1 MIAMRTPADCCAAG
15 KTIAAHRPTW
25 FGRCLAGL
33 RWVVPAALLALMPK
47 CPLCLAGYVALATGV
62 GLSFTVAS
70 WLRLGLIV
78 LCVAALIWLAV
89 KAIRMRL
96 G

>member
-1 MIAMRTPADCCAAG
+1 
-15 KTIAAHRPTW
+15 
-25 FGRCLAGL
+25 L

-47 CPLCLAGYVALATGV
+47 CPLCLAGYIALATGV

-70 WLRLGLIV
+70 WLRLGLII
-78 LCVAALIWLAV
+78 LCVAALVWFVV

>member
-1 MIAMRTPADCCAAG
+1 MRTPADCCVTGRTA
-15 KTIAAHRPTW
+15 AAHPPTW

-47 CPLCLAGYVALATGV
+47 CPLCLAGYIALATGV

-70 WLRLGLIV
+70 WLRLGLII
-78 LCVAALIWLAV
+78 LCVAALVWLAV
-89 KAIRMRL
+89 KAIRVRL

>member
-1 MIAMRTPADCCAAG
+1 MTPRTDCCAHAP
-15 KTIAAHRPTW
+15 RPTW
-25 FGRCLAGL
+25 FGRCVAGL

-47 CPLCLAGYVALATGV
+47 CPLCFAGYIALATGV

-78 LCVAALIWLAV
+78 LCVAALVWFAV

>member
-1 MIAMRTPADCCAAG
+1 MRPRTDCCARAP
-15 KTIAAHRPTW
+15 RPTW

-47 CPLCLAGYVALATGV
+47 CPLCFAGYVALATGI

-70 WLRLGLIV
+70 WLRLGLII
-78 LCVAALIWLAV
+78 LCAAALAWFAV
-89 KAIRMRL
+89 KAIRKRL

>member
-1 MIAMRTPADCCAAG
+1 MRTPADCCAG
-15 KTIAAHRPTW
+15 PNTPHRPTW

-47 CPLCLAGYVALATGV
+47 CPLCLAGYIALATGV
-62 GLSFTVAS
+62 GLSFAVAS
-70 WLRLGLIV
+70 WLRLGLII
-78 LCVAALIWLAV
+78 LCVGALVWFAV